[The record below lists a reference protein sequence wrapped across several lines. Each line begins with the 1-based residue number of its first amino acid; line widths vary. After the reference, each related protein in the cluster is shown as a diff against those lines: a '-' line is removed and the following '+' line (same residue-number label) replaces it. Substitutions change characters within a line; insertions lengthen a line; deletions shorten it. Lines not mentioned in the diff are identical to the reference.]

1 MDRIAIKDLRIYAYH
16 GVRDFEKE
24 HGQLFIL
31 DVDIFAD
38 LSEACRTDNLEATIN
53 YSQAAQSI
61 KRVMTENR
69 YDLIETAAQAVA
81 DCILAEFSL
90 AKSVRVCLKKP
101 NAPIA
106 ADFGYV
112 AVDITRSRESE

>member
-24 HGQLFIL
+24 RGQLFIL

-53 YSQAAQSI
+53 YSQATQSI
-61 KRVMTENR
+61 KRRQRQMCIRDRCYDRKPIRFNR
-69 YDLIETAAQAVA
+69 NGGT
-81 DCILAEFSL
+81 DCCRLYTCGI
-90 AKSVRVCLKKP
+90 
-101 NAPIA
+101 
-106 ADFGYV
+106 
-112 AVDITRSRESE
+112 

>member
-24 HGQLFIL
+24 RGQLFIL

-38 LSEACRTDNLEATIN
+38 LSEACRTDKPEATIN
-53 YSQAAQSI
+53 YSQATQSI
-61 KRVMTENR
+61 RRVMTENR
-69 YDLIETAAQAVA
+69 YDLIEAAAQAVA

-90 AKSVRVCLKKP
+90 AKSVRVFLKKP

>member
-24 HGQLFIL
+24 RGQLFIL
-31 DVDIFAD
+31 YVDIFAD
-38 LSEACRTDNLEATIN
+38 LSEACRTDYLEATIN
-53 YSQAAQSI
+53 YSQATQSI

-69 YDLIETAAQAVA
+69 YDLIETAAQTVA

>member
-24 HGQLFIL
+24 RGQLFIL

-61 KRVMTENR
+61 KRVMT
-69 YDLIETAAQAVA
+69 
-81 DCILAEFSL
+81 
-90 AKSVRVCLKKP
+90 CLLYTSD
-101 NAPIA
+101 A
-106 ADFGYV
+106 AD
-112 AVDITRSRESE
+112 E